1 MATLADAGALVAL
14 LDRRQ
19 DSHREVVAAAKA
31 LTGELVTTC
40 AAFTEAMYL
49 IGKVLGR
56 SGQERLWGLC
66 SRGTLE
72 IAELPSWGRS
82 EELMQQ
88 YGDTPMA
95 LADATL
101 VAIAEARGVDSI
113 LTLDSHFLAYRF
125 RQGRNVRPFQV
136 LPTGSAAP

>member
-19 DSHREVVAAAKA
+19 DSHGEVVAATKA

-49 IGKVLGR
+49 VGKVLGLP
-56 SGQERLWGLC
+56 GQERLWGLR

-72 IAELPSWGRS
+72 IAELPSWDRS
-82 EELMQQ
+82 TELMHQ
-88 YGDTPMA
+88 YRDAPMA

-125 RQGRNVRPFQV
+125 RQGRTLRRFRV
-136 LPTGSAAP
+136 LPSASAAS